1 MSCPNCGAKLEI
13 GNQRFCQD
21 CGAKL
26 PDLPD
31 NFKLTQKYSTPQE
44 AYDIHQLQ
52 KKPANLPSSRPL
64 SKASLGLGIVS
75 VIIAATTFNLG
86 TSFFIE
92 PYFFPLSVNHI
103 LTISFGILNIVGT
116 VFGIISKIFNIR
128 AKRIES
134 LNTAMKAGNILGV
147 IGTIFNAILMV
158 ASFALA
164 RIFVV

>member
-21 CGAKL
+21 CGKKL

-31 NFKLTQKYSTPQE
+31 NSKQLQKYSTPQE
-44 AYDIHQLQ
+44 ARDFHQLQ
-52 KKPANLPSSRPL
+52 QNPTSLPSSRPL

-75 VIIAATTFNLG
+75 IIIAATTFNLG

-103 LTISFGILNIVGT
+103 LTILFGILNIVGT
-116 VFGIISKIFNIR
+116 GFGIISKIHHR
-128 AKRIES
+128 S
-134 LNTAMKAGNILGV
+134 V
-147 IGTIFNAILMV
+147 
-158 ASFALA
+158 
-164 RIFVV
+164 